1 MDDRR
6 SKREALPIGEAE
18 PQIRWGRLL
27 AEIISDDPTQRPSFK
42 RVELLGDGRE
52 FRLRSVTSTTL
63 VVDGDVRQLIAA
75 GDVIDVENAGS
86 ANGSYVIQSGSS
98 YNSGT
103 DRTTINVD
111 GPVGSATI
119 NDTYPFR
126 SRASITPVRWE
137 AYWSGAITA
146 ISSGANGT
154 VGVLDSTLGDDVHL
168 CDCDMFLIGQQ
179 VQISGSAGGV
189 NDGLWNVRADYTFA
203 SATRTIYLDGY
214 VNAIASG
221 SLGTIRLIG
230 PPPQRVVA
238 YGQAILRAQRLTIPA
253 GAIVPLARDSTRGNF
268 WSIITPDAGPSDAGD
283 PE

>member
-6 SKREALPIGEAE
+6 SKRETLPIGEAE
-18 PQIRWGRLL
+18 RQIRWGRLL

-63 VVDGDVRQLIAA
+63 VVDGNVTELIAV
-75 GDVIDVENAGS
+75 GDSIDVENAGS
-86 ANGSYVIQSGSS
+86 ANGSFVVQSGSA
-98 YNSGT
+98 YNGGT

-137 AYWSGAITA
+137 SYWSAAITA
-146 ISSGANGT
+146 IGSGANGT
-154 VGVLDSTLGDDVHL
+154 VDVLDSTLGDDVHL
-168 CDCDMFLIGQQ
+168 CDCDMFLRDQQ

-189 NDGLWNVRADYTFA
+189 NDKIFNTRLDY
-203 SATRTIYLDGY
+203 SVSGATRTIYLDGY

-221 SLGTIRLIG
+221 SLGTITLLG
-230 PPPQRVVA
+230 PPPQRVVG

-253 GAIVPLARDSTRGNF
+253 GALVPLFRDSTRNNF